1 MAIKTHTKKN
11 ERISSDDL
19 ELAYALDDVCR
30 KQAEFGMDRVSML
43 RKSLKAIERGAND
56 LGCSMYLQI
65 TDNGARYAKQTVEE
79 FLLKAKNFFLDDDTF
94 LEVTF
99 IDGEPGNQFMLTFND
114 FDGNCEE
121 CAEFIFIP
129 NDED

>member
-11 ERISSDDL
+11 ERIYSDDL

-30 KQAEFGMDRVSML
+30 EQAEFGMDSVSML
-43 RKSLKAIERGAND
+43 RKSLKAIERGANE
-56 LGCSMYLQI
+56 LGCEMYLQI
-65 TDNGARYAKQTVEE
+65 TDNGARYAKQTVEQ
-79 FLLKAKNFFLDDDTF
+79 FLVKAENFFLDEDTF
-94 LEVTF
+94 LEVTC
-99 IDGEPGNQFMLTFND
+99 IYGEPGNQYMLTFND
-114 FDGNCEE
+114 LDGNCAE

>member
-1 MAIKTHTKKN
+1 MAIKPTQTKKN
-11 ERISSDDL
+11 ERIYSDDL

-30 KQAEFGMDRVSML
+30 KQAEFGMDSVSML
-43 RKSLKAIERGAND
+43 RKSLKAIERGANE
-56 LGCSMYLQI
+56 LGCAMYLQI

-79 FLLKAKNFFLDDDTF
+79 FLVKAENFFLDDDTF

-129 NDED
+129 YED

>member
-1 MAIKTHTKKN
+1 MAIKTYTKKN
-11 ERISSDDL
+11 ERVYSDDL

-30 KQAEFGMDRVSML
+30 KQAEFGMDSVSML
-43 RKSLKAIERGAND
+43 RKSLKAIERGANE
-56 LGCSMYLQI
+56 LGCAMYLQI
-65 TDNGARYAKQTVEE
+65 TDNGARYAKQTVEQ
-79 FLLKAKNFFLDDDTF
+79 FLVKAENFFLDDDTF

-114 FDGNCEE
+114 FNGNCEE

-129 NDED
+129 YDED